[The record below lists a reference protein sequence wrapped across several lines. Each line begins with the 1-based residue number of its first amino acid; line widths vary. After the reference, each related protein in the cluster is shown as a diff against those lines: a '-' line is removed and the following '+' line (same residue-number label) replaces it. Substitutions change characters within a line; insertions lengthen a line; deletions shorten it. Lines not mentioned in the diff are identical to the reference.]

1 MEKIESLIEKA
12 RSGDVKA
19 YGPIVQRF
27 ADMAYGYAYAILGDF
42 HLAEDAAQE
51 AFVEAYYN
59 LPGLREASAFPGWLR
74 KIVLH
79 RCNRISRGRKAA
91 TIPLDEAQA
100 VPSKEPGPQRVM
112 EKNELKDSVTQAIN
126 SLSQP
131 LREATT
137 LFYINGYSHS
147 EISEFLDVPVNTV
160 KSRLSASRDRLKERM
175 IHMVK
180 QTFDEHR
187 LPENFAR
194 RVIEGVPSVGFFSG
208 GNNCPETYTFPSCL
222 SACLKSMGEDYG
234 YKEIDAH
241 GSKWRLNKTYVFI
254 MGTSGEA
261 FRLFW
266 KPGWNMDNSSIIGE
280 ETDPN
285 EFITRA
291 FEAIGFAHRIIY
303 KSKNEAEAERQFRK
317 NIIES
322 IRDKGR
328 PVIGLGV
335 IGPPE
340 CCVITGYDEEGKV
353 LIGWSYF
360 QGVDEFKEGIDFEP
374 SGYFRKR
381 DWFRDTF
388 GIITIDE
395 KQERPAMREVCRKA
409 LAFAIELARR
419 PKINLGGERHN
430 GLAAYKAWAEA
441 ILNDD
446 DFKTDDTAI
455 LRERYMAHNNM
466 VGMVAEGRWYGLQ
479 FIEQMTEHVPDMA
492 EELGKAIVCYLAQHD
507 LMWKIWGLV
516 GGYGYSDDKARKFAD
531 PAIRRQIS
539 AIILEAREKEA
550 EAVEHLE
557 CALKK

>member
-1 MEKIESLIEKA
+1 MQEIGALVEAA
-12 RSGDVKA
+12 RSGDIKA
-19 YGPIVQRF
+19 YTSIVRRF

-59 LPGLREASAFPGWLR
+59 LARLREAAAFPGWLR
-74 KIVLH
+74 RIVLH
-79 RCNRISRGRKAA
+79 RCNRISRGRRLS
-91 TIPLDEAQA
+91 TIPLDGAQA
-100 VPSKEPGPQRVM
+100 VPSKEPGPERVM
-112 EKNELKDSVTQAIN
+112 ENNELKDSVIQAVQ

-175 IHMVK
+175 INMVK
-180 QTFDEHR
+180 QTFDEHK

-194 RVIEGVPSVGFFSG
+194 KVIEGVPSVGYFSG
-208 GNNCPETYTFPSCL
+208 GRNCPETYTFPSCL

-241 GSKWRLNKTYVFI
+241 GSKWRLNNTYVFI

-266 KPGWNMDNSSIIGE
+266 KPGWNLDNSGIIGE
-280 ETDPN
+280 KTDPN
-285 EFITRA
+285 EFVTRA
-291 FEAIGFAHRIIY
+291 FKAIGFAHRVIY
-303 KSKNEAEAERQFRK
+303 KSENDAEAEKRFRD

-322 IRDKGR
+322 IRDKGH

-340 CCVITGYDEEGKV
+340 CCVITGYDEEGDV
-353 LIGWSYF
+353 LVGWSYF
-360 QGVDEFKEGIDFEP
+360 QDIDEFKEGIDFEP

-381 DWFRDTF
+381 DWFKDTY

-395 KQERPAMREVCRKA
+395 KLERPAMSDVCRRA
-409 LAFAIELARR
+409 LACAIELARR

-430 GLAAYKAWAEA
+430 GLAAYKAWAET

-446 DFKTDDTAI
+446 DFKTDDIAI
-455 LRERYMAHNNM
+455 LRERYMAHNNA

-479 FIEQMTEHVPDMA
+479 FIEQMMEHVPDMA
-492 EELGKAIVCYLAQHD
+492 DELGKAILCYLAQHD

-516 GGYGYSDDKARKFAD
+516 GGYGYSDDKPIKFTEHD
-531 PAIRRQIS
+531 IRRQIS
-539 AIILEAREKEA
+539 EIILEAREKEA
-550 EAVEHLE
+550 EAVGHLE
-557 CALKK
+557 RALEK